1 MSNVGLV
8 KRRRRLKSNVHFT
21 ETVQQIYKMHKENTN
36 QTNTVCRLCRMS
48 TIHQKPAY
56 FLDLTLNQPSQAR
69 VFGTE
74 KQTNKKKKRLPF
86 LLRKK
91 KKFTIFRLKATNVCL
106 FLFFLFKSSQTLR
119 MVLHIKMKLSHFFL
133 PLMAISFLRLSKVSR
148 GKKEKVI
155 PTFQSGS
162 FVFLCRGRRESFFF
176 FFVGMRSHFVSSS
189 LWLRRFC

>member
-1 MSNVGLV
+1 
-8 KRRRRLKSNVHFT
+8 
-21 ETVQQIYKMHKENTN
+21 
-36 QTNTVCRLCRMS
+36 
-48 TIHQKPAY
+48 
-56 FLDLTLNQPSQAR
+56 
-69 VFGTE
+69 
-74 KQTNKKKKRLPF
+74 
-86 LLRKK
+86 
-91 KKFTIFRLKATNVCL
+91 
-106 FLFFLFKSSQTLR
+106 
-119 MVLHIKMKLSHFFL
+119 MKLSHFFS